1 MKFAIFL
8 GSISAA
14 IGVLAILL
22 SLGLF
27 GPAPS
32 FNQGKIVGSALPLA
46 SHSISQVFP
55 SSFKPCSPAAIR
67 LPRNCQLQ
75 RLDRTAYFQD
85 ERLSPGRDDPCG

>member
-1 MKFAIFL
+1 MKSAIFL

-32 FNQGKIVGSALPLA
+32 SNHGENSW
-46 SHSISQVFP
+46 
-55 SSFKPCSPAAIR
+55 
-67 LPRNCQLQ
+67 Q
-75 RLDRTAYFQD
+75 RTLIGTVT
-85 ERLSPGRDDPCG
+85 ECIGRE